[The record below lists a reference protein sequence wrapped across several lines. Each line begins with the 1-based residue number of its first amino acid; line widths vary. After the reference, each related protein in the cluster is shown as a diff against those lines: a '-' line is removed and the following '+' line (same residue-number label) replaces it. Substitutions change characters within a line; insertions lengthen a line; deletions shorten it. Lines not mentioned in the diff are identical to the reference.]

1 MKLLLDQNIS
11 RKLVARLSE
20 EFPESTHVY
29 LIGMQS
35 VLDLGVWKYAR
46 DNSFTLVTQDADF
59 YELSLVNGFPPK
71 VIWLRC
77 GNSTTEFIY
86 QLLMNHKESIQNF
99 ISEKEKL
106 ACLEL
111 Y

>member
-11 RKLVARLSE
+11 RKLAARLSN
-20 EFPESTHVY
+20 EFPDSTHVY
-29 LIGMQS
+29 LIGMQN
-35 VLDLGVWKYAR
+35 VLDLGIWKYAK
-46 DNSFTLVTQDADF
+46 DNSFTIVTQDADF

-86 QLLMNHKESIQNF
+86 ELLMNHKESIKEF
-99 ISEKEKL
+99 ILEDEKL